1 MMMQIL
7 KGVNAVRQVLP
18 YLMFL
23 LCSSSLFQAN
33 HFHVFFP
40 LSSRLTLCLLYSHFL
55 SISTFP
61 LDFPNQHTP
70 RRYES
75 GINSTS
81 TLAKNTYFLSS
92 KEKKRNLLSMHI
104 PKLGTYLPHS
114 KLNKAEISSVFC
126 PELRQ
131 RVALSLSFTATTDI
145 SSGLQLRTELLK

>member
-23 LCSSSLFQAN
+23 LCSSSPFFRSTISTSSSLFHQGS
-33 HFHVFFP
+33 H
-40 LSSRLTLCLLYSHFL
+40 CLLYSYFL

-81 TLAKNTYFLSS
+81 TLAKNTYFLSA
-92 KEKKRNLLSMHI
+92 KEKKWNLLSMHI